1 MKIKIAAPLET
12 YSTSNGQGFRMVIW
26 NQGCNLR
33 CPGCQNPET
42 WNIDGGQEVDTQD
55 LIDEIKSNAMTHQGI
70 TLSGGDPF
78 LQPEANKEIAAATH
92 NFNLDIWIY
101 TGQLYEDLIQNEAS
115 LDLLREC
122 DILVDGPFLI
132 DLRDVSLPYRGSSN
146 QRIIDIQQSLI
157 QGKVVEI
164 TFD

>member
-1 MKIKIAAPLET
+1 MKIKTAAPLET
-12 YSTSNGQGFRMVIW
+12 YSTSNGQGFRMVVW
-26 NQGCNLR
+26 NQGCNLK

-42 WNIDGGQEVDTQD
+42 WDVEGGNEVDTES
-55 LIDEIKSNAMTHQGI
+55 LIEEIRSYATTHQGI

-78 LQPEANKEIAAATH
+78 LQPKANQEIANAAH
-92 NFNLDIWIY
+92 NFNLDVWVY
-101 TGQLYEDLIQNEAS
+101 TGRLYEDLIQNEEH
-115 LDLLREC
+115 LNLLREC

-132 DLRDVSLPYRGSSN
+132 EERDISLPYRGSSN

-164 TFD
+164 IFN

>member
-12 YSTSNGQGFRMVIW
+12 YSTSNGQGFRMVVW

-42 WNIDGGQEVDTQD
+42 WDTEGGNEVDTES
-55 LIDEIKSNAMTHQGI
+55 LIEEIRSYAMTHQGI

-78 LQPEANKEIAAATH
+78 LQPEANQEIANAAH
-92 NFNLDIWIY
+92 NFNLDVWIY
-101 TGQLYEDLIQNEAS
+101 TGRLYEDLIQDEAS
-115 LDLLREC
+115 LNLLREC

-132 DLRDVSLPYRGSSN
+132 ELRDVSLPYRGSSN

-164 TFD
+164 IFN